1 MNTPEKIVPVP
12 EWYERKALPILKKMW
27 RDFLARKAAVDSKQS
42 EYYNSVLKFE
52 KVKKVPFQEEMSF
65 GAFLFAVFGFRID
78 FKDGVPT
85 ASESALQRIAEGTG
99 IKGEIS

>member
-1 MNTPEKIVPVP
+1 MNTPEKTVPVP
-12 EWYERKALPILKKMW
+12 EWYEKEALPVLKKMW
-27 RDFLARKAAVDSKQS
+27 RKFLERRASVDSKQA
-42 EYYNSVLKFE
+42 EHYNSVLKFE
-52 KVKKVPFQEEMSF
+52 KVKKVPLSEEMSF

-78 FKDGVPT
+78 FMDGVPT

>member
-1 MNTPEKIVPVP
+1 MNTPEECECVP
-12 EWYERKALPILKKMW
+12 EGYERKGLPILKKKW
-27 RDFLARKAAVDSKQS
+27 REFLARKAAVDSKQA
-42 EYYNSVLKFE
+42 EHYNSVLKFE
-52 KVKKVPFQEEMSF
+52 KVKKIPIQEEMSF

-85 ASESALQRIAEGTG
+85 ASKSALQRTAEGTG